1 MKTKKALKAAL
12 FNWPVP
18 CSLNSMTNFAATVPH
33 AYNGKHNMASDAFQA
48 LRDRQAKGE
57 STNSMSF
64 GDLIDTINPLQH
76 IPFVSTIYR
85 DLTGNQISNQARIA
99 GGALYGGPIGFVASM
114 VNSAIDLAT
123 GEDIGGHVMASL
135 FGSDTTSSDGKTT
148 KVATN
153 TPTATPSP
161 AMTDTNLITG
171 SIAPSKPSTESAAS
185 ASTTNPAQP
194 LPQLSPEAFNA
205 LIGSFADPEAAK
217 KANAALA
224 REVARTAQPAAT
236 PLPSENTQEA
246 AAAPVPASD
255 IASKMNAGLNE
266 LEALKAAQA
275 KSLSL
280 SATTTGLAGTRA
292 STF

>member
-1 MKTKKALKAAL
+1 
-12 FNWPVP
+12 
-18 CSLNSMTNFAATVPH
+18 MTNFAATVPH
-33 AYNGKHNMASDAFQA
+33 AHNGKHNMASDAFQA

-76 IPFVSTIYR
+76 IPFVSSIYR
-85 DLTGNQISNQARIA
+85 DLTGDQISNQARIA
-99 GGALYGGPIGFVASM
+99 GGALYGGVIGFAASM
-114 VNSAIDLAT
+114 LNSAVDLAT
-123 GEDIGGHVMASL
+123 GEDIGGHVLASL
-135 FGSDTTSSDGKTT
+135 FGNDTPDTDSKTT
-148 KVATN
+148 KLAAN
-153 TPTATPSP
+153 TPAAEPEP
-161 AMTDTNLITG
+161 APTDTALVTG
-171 SIAPSKPSTESAAS
+171 SIAPNKPTAQATTSTSASKPT
-185 ASTTNPAQP
+185 QP

-224 REVARTAQPAAT
+224 REVAKTTQPTAT
-236 PLPSENTQEA
+236 PLLPENTQEA
-246 AAAPVPASD
+246 AAAPVPTSD

-280 SATTTGLAGTRA
+280 SATTTGLAGASA

>member
-1 MKTKKALKAAL
+1 
-12 FNWPVP
+12 
-18 CSLNSMTNFAATVPH
+18 MTNFAATVPH

-57 STNSMSF
+57 PTNTMSF
-64 GDLIDTINPLQH
+64 NDLIDTINPLQH

-85 DLTGNQISNQARIA
+85 DLTGDQISNQARIA
-99 GGALYGGPIGFVASM
+99 GGALYGGIIGFAASM
-114 VNSAIDLAT
+114 LNSAVDLAT
-123 GEDIGGHVMASL
+123 GEDIGGHVMATL
-135 FGSDTTSSDGKTT
+135 FGDDTPSADGKPT
-148 KVATN
+148 KVAEN
-153 TPTATPSP
+153 TPAPASTPAP
-161 AMTDTNLITG
+161 ALTDAALITG
-171 SIAPSKPSTESAAS
+171 SIAPGKPSTESTTPAS
-185 ASTTNPAQP
+185 AAKPTQP

-205 LIGSFADPEAAK
+205 LIGSFADPEAAR

-224 REVARTAQPAAT
+224 SAVAKTTQPTAK
-236 PLPSENTQEA
+236 PLPPENTQA
-246 AAAPVPASD
+246 ATAQPVPASD

-280 SATTTGLAGTRA
+280 SATTAGLAGTGT